1 MHIST
6 FDAKN
11 KLSAL
16 LDDVSRGAEITI
28 TRRGVPIA
36 KLVPIGP
43 GFDREKAQK
52 VAADLRAAS
61 RGVILGGISIK
72 ELVEEGR
79 S

>member
-1 MHIST
+1 MQIST

-16 LDDVSRGAEITI
+16 LDDVARGAEITI

-36 KLVPIGP
+36 KLVPFGP
-43 GFDREKAQK
+43 GFDREKARQ

-61 RGVILGGISIK
+61 RGVTLGGISIK

>member
-1 MHIST
+1 MHVST

-16 LDDVSRGAEITI
+16 LDDVARGAEITI

-36 KLVPIGP
+36 KLVPVGP
-43 GFDREKAQK
+43 GFDQAKAQQ
-52 VAADLRAAS
+52 VAAALKEAS
-61 RGVILGGISIK
+61 RGVTLGGISIK
-72 ELVEEGR
+72 ELINEGR